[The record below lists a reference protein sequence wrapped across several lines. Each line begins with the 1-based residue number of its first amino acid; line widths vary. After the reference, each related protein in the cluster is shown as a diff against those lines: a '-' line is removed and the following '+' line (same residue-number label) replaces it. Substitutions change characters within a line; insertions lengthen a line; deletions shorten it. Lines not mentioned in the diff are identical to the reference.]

1 MIRFPS
7 SLPFI
12 AVLLAWTATSGAS
25 AQDSSAF
32 AAPRILFYQGVL
44 TDMTGAVVPDGSYGV
59 TMRLYAMPEGGRPLW
74 EERQMVSVYGGMFE
88 LYLGVKDSLALPFD
102 RTYWLGA
109 QMEGEP
115 EMTPRTLLVSAPYA
129 IRAAV
134 ADQAARLA
142 PGAAGAVTGLNGAE
156 GEITIRGED
165 GIRVSR
171 SGNVIRIGKETGAA
185 EKGSGAPTAPLKEKE
200 VEADGTSG
208 VIVLALGGK
217 DLPTAPP
224 VAGSFQSLGG
234 IVVRNP
240 HVTEGSIVHVSVLE
254 KEDDGA
260 APNPEQA
267 LFVADADDRRA
278 GSFRLLLGMIPTATS
293 AANFQ
298 PGDVIRI
305 GYTILNPPK

>member
-1 MIRFPS
+1 
-7 SLPFI
+7 
-12 AVLLAWTATSGAS
+12 
-25 AQDSSAF
+25 
-32 AAPRILFYQGVL
+32 
-44 TDMTGAVVPDGSYGV
+44 MTGAVVPDGSYGV
-59 TMRLYAMPEGGRPLW
+59 TMRLYALPEGGAPLW

-88 LYLGVKDSLALPFD
+88 IYLGVKDSLALPFD
-102 RTYWLGA
+102 RTYWLAA

-115 EMTPRTLLVSAPYA
+115 EMTPRTLLVAAPYA

-134 ADQAARLA
+134 ADRAAALA

-171 SGNVIRIGKETGAA
+171 SGNVIRIGKETGTAENDSRAA
-185 EKGSGAPTAPLKEKE
+185 TASMKE
-200 VEADGTSG
+200 VAADGTSG
-208 VIVLALGGK
+208 VIVLALGGA
-217 DLPTAPP
+217 DLSTVPP
-224 VAGSFQSLGG
+224 VAGSFQSLGA

-240 HVTEGSIVHVSVLE
+240 NVTTGSIVQVSVLE

-267 LFVADADDRRA
+267 LFVVNVDDRSA

-298 PGDVIRI
+298 ARDVVHI

>member
-12 AVLLAWTATSGAS
+12 AVLLAWTATSGVS
-25 AQDSSAF
+25 AQDSSAV
-32 AAPRILFYQGVL
+32 APPRILFYQGVL

-115 EMTPRTLLVSAPYA
+115 EMTPRTLLVAAPYA

-134 ADQAARLA
+134 ADQAAGLA

-156 GEITIRGED
+156 GDITIRGED

-185 EKGSGAPTAPLKEKE
+185 EKSSGAPTAPLKE

-224 VAGSFQSLGG
+224 VAGSFQSLGAV
-234 IVVRNP
+234 VVRNP
-240 HVTEGSIVHVSVLE
+240 QVAEGSIVHVSVLE

-305 GYTILNPPK
+305 GYTILNLPK